1 MATSPGLSTTWGRS
15 DWSAV
20 VIEALILESALLK
33 SGATR
38 VVTDAR
44 IQNVPRLKIHPV
56 SQWVAELQEI
66 PSDSGDADILS
77 LVPRKIGNVI
87 SVSTES
93 VEDASVDELQ
103 EVANSM
109 VRGLATAI
117 DAAAF
122 SNAAAT
128 SLTPAGLLS
137 YALPGTGAG
146 GTVNI
151 DSIIT
156 GVGAVGGH
164 GGVADTCFL
173 NPADLT
179 ALRLAK
185 TTINGYILAPDAAD
199 LEGQPT
205 VRVAGCQLL
214 PTNGL
219 SPGHALVCEA
229 RYVQTAIR
237 RDASVDFSGD
247 AQFTADAITARLTMR
262 VDWNIGDPNAFYLI
276 SP

>member
-44 IQNVPRLKIHPV
+44 IQNVPRLKIHPT
-56 SQWVAELQEI
+56 SAWVAELQEI

-109 VRGLATAI
+109 VRGLGVAI

-122 SNAAAT
+122 SSATAT
-128 SLTPAGLLS
+128 SLTPAGLLN
-137 YALPGTGAG
+137 ATLPGATGG
-146 GTVNI
+146 VSI
-151 DSIIT
+151 DSILAA
-156 GVGAVGGH
+156 VGAIQGH
-164 GGVADTCFL
+164 GGNPDTCFI
-173 NPADLT
+173 NPSDVT
-179 ALRLAK
+179 ILRQLKA
-185 TTINGYILAPDAAD
+185 TTGQYILAPDAASV
-199 LEGQPT
+199 EGAPATRVGGTQLIPT
-205 VRVAGCQLL
+205 AGLAA
-214 PTNGL
+214 
-219 SPGHALVCEA
+219 GHALVAEA
-229 RYVQTAIR
+229 RFIQTAIR

-262 VDWNIGDPNAFYLI
+262 IDWSWGDVNAAYLL